1 MAKPK
6 AKVIE
11 FPAECCGVCRF
22 SEPAQDG
29 AYLCWGGLPV
39 LHEGTGFRGLPV
51 DPHWPACH
59 IFRGRCHG

>member
-22 SEPAQDG
+22 CHKDGPEYRCWVEPARADVEATRRG
-29 AYLCWGGLPV
+29 VPTEPLHPV
-39 LHEGTGFRGLPV
+39 CRDYKHR
-51 DPHWPACH
+51 D
-59 IFRGRCHG
+59 HG